1 MPYNYGELYPSSS
14 LPRELVDVPSGEV
27 RYYEG
32 TPYRVLNESGGRRL
46 ERPSF
51 SETGVSSADRL
62 QSPEGQLE
70 LAQKIQQQQLQF
82 RKTANAPIAASMK
95 AGIPTLQS
103 RYKQILDDLT
113 FRESEESAKVSQRV
127 SREYGRRGIPLSSD
141 IYARSSEEELRPTSR
156 FYAGER
162 TNVGITEQEQLD
174 QIRNAI
180 SVLESGSPSESIP
193 QGIGLFGNVSSLLE
207 SSENRRVQ
215 QDQFNRELAQ
225 AMKISEMQYAQ
236 KPEKQKLL
244 SFAGKGGYVYDPSTG
259 QVVKVGG
266 GGGGGEEFN
275 VEDAFINWMN
285 AVEEEK
291 NLM

>member
-113 FRESEESAKVSQRV
+113 FRESEETQKVGQTSA
-127 SREYGRRGIPLSSD
+127 REAGRRGIPLSST
-141 IYARSSEEELRPTSR
+141 YYSEGLQENLQPINRYYS
-156 FYAGER
+156 GQR
-162 TNVGITEQEQLD
+162 TNVGITEQEQID
-174 QIRNAI
+174 EINNAI
-180 SVLESGSPSESIP
+180 ALLEAGNPSESI
-193 QGIGLFGNVSSLLE
+193 QSALSLFGGVQSGLSNQFQQNYQNRSLE
-207 SSENRRVQ
+207 
-215 QDQFNRELAQ
+215 Q
-225 AMKISEMQYAQ
+225 AMKIAEMQN
-236 KPEKQKLL
+236 KPKTESPYLTLGEGETLFDLNSLQSIFKAPKTY
-244 SFAGKGGYVYDPSTG
+244 KGTS
-259 QVVKVGG
+259 
-266 GGGGGEEFN
+266 
-275 VEDAFINWMN
+275 EDSGW
-285 AVEEEK
+285 
-291 NLM
+291 